1 MSPKKNKN
9 IFTYIPSNTPFYT
22 NLCLK
27 TWEINKPKNYNIII
41 LNSQNIS
48 QYLPKDL
55 MPLNFTTK
63 QIENFS
69 FTQDF
74 VASLVLYNYGGI
86 FLEPNIIM
94 TDKFKTNEIL
104 LKNTGLVVFS
114 DNRYNICQ
122 GFMMGNKNSKI
133 LEELIRR
140 YNFMKYI
147 PIEIQNSRNFILNDV
162 VKRFAQNDVLI
173 VNIDKS
179 GYYIDKS
186 MYSLH
191 NEYLY
196 KKYFYT
202 NASNTDDF
210 FELCKGLCYL
220 NNNFIPEEYKNMK
233 QKDFLKKDILLAQIF
248 KKILN
253 I

>member
-1 MSPKKNKN
+1 
-9 IFTYIPSNTPFYT
+9 
-22 NLCLK
+22 
-27 TWEINKPKNYNIII
+27 
-41 LNSQNIS
+41 
-48 QYLPKDL
+48 
-55 MPLNFTTK
+55 
-63 QIENFS
+63 
-69 FTQDF
+69 
-74 VASLVLYNYGGI
+74 
-86 FLEPNIIM
+86 
-94 TDKFKTNEIL
+94 
-104 LKNTGLVVFS
+104 
-114 DNRYNICQ
+114 
-122 GFMMGNKNSKI
+122 
-133 LEELIRR
+133 
-140 YNFMKYI
+140 MKYI